1 MLCCWYTTETAFR
14 ASIAG
19 QENSDFAGYQ
29 RKADGAEVRM
39 LKLTKTRN
47 NKHLDSAAS
56 EDILRRSKDHR
67 LCSGLMLG
75 RHPVAHRHSGVLP
88 TSLLLL
94 LKILVVGHLLL
105 LFVGHVAWVHAR
117 RARNVLLLGIDIVVG
132 GGDILWRLCWHITG
146 LDTVLIGGGIGGI
159 ETGLS

>member
-1 MLCCWYTTETAFR
+1 
-14 ASIAG
+14 
-19 QENSDFAGYQ
+19 
-29 RKADGAEVRM
+29 M

-117 RARNVLLLGIDIVVG
+117 RARDVLLLGIDIVVG
-132 GGDILWRLCWHITG
+132 GDILGCLCRHITG
-146 LDTVLIGGGIGGI
+146 LDTVLIGGRIGCI
-159 ETGLS
+159 ETGLSREEMSVLAYRLRHRV